1 MGGRLEWNGNRREI
15 DTLDELD
22 RILDEL
28 EGQAEEPFMVELF
41 RDDGASLSLGLG
53 RGVTVLDY
61 VRADFNPPYRQT
73 YAPGT
78 TQQSI
83 WFRFRGDASEFP
95 PEATVPYPKGR
106 AALRHFFVT
115 GELTP
120 DLSWRET

>member
-1 MGGRLEWNGNRREI
+1 MGGRLEWNGTGRELA
-15 DTLDELD
+15 TLDELD

-28 EGQAEEPFMVELF
+28 ERQAEEPFVVELF

-53 RGVTVLDY
+53 REVTVLDH
-61 VRADFNPPYRQT
+61 VPADLNPPYRQT

-78 TQQSI
+78 AEQSI

-95 PEATVPYPKGR
+95 PEAAVPYPKGR
-106 AALRHFFVT
+106 AALRHFFAT
-115 GELTP
+115 GELAP